1 MDLFFSSTVNLNFAD
16 AGSPFFLF
24 LLNSLQRPECH
35 VLFHVEQAKKNVAC
49 WRQVHLKSCAPLS

>member
-1 MDLFFSSTVNLNFAD
+1 MEMDLFFSSTVNLNFAD

-35 VLFHVEQAKKNVAC
+35 VLFHVEQAKKTLRVGD
-49 WRQVHLKSCAPLS
+49 KFI